1 MGLLKNG
8 LISRLIGNTFPN
20 VKFVI
25 ILAFIMIVAWSIGM
39 AVRHY
44 LNSFTK
50 SLYCP
55 LYENNLLIKGGLYF
69 MSVSLCK
76 ANLDDAVTIH
86 EMQVKAFMPLLEK
99 YQDYDTNPA
108 TESLERIIAR
118 FNQPFTDYYLIK
130 YFKDT
135 IGGIRVVNMGN
146 KSYRVSPIFILP
158 EYQGKGI
165 AQKVFM
171 NIEQIY
177 DDAKSWELDTILQEE
192 GLCYLY
198 EKLGYKKTG
207 ETKKINDTI
216 TIVFYEKSHSM

>member
-1 MGLLKNG
+1 M
-8 LISRLIGNTFPN
+8 
-20 VKFVI
+20 I
-25 ILAFIMIVAWSIGM
+25 ILAFTLIVAWAIGM

-44 LNSFTK
+44 FDRLTK
-50 SLYCP
+50 DLSLYCP
-55 LYENNLLIKGGLYF
+55 LYENKLLIKGGLYF

-118 FNQPFTDYYLIK
+118 FNQPFTDYYLIN

-135 IGGIRVVNMGN
+135 IGGIRVVQIGN

-165 AQKVFM
+165 AQKVFVK
-171 NIEQIY
+171 IEQIY
-177 DDAKSWELDTILQEE
+177 DDAKLWKLDTIMQEE

-207 ETKKINDTI
+207 ETKKINDNI
-216 TIVFYEKSHSM
+216 TIVFYEKSNSI